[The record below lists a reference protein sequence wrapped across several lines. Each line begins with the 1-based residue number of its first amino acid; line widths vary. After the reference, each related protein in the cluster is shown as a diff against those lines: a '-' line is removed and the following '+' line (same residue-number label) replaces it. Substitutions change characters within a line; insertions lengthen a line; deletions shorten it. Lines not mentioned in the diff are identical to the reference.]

1 MGRINAELDKMEEDM
16 KELSDECDDEDEQ
29 IVSEIKKKVRDTRER
44 VNDLI
49 AFKDSL
55 VKEDSNKGY
64 V

>member
-1 MGRINAELDKMEEDM
+1 M